1 MRDRAGRSALL
12 VATLLLLAP
21 SAAAWA
27 GSAQAPLSVGAIVP
41 AQCVVSTP
49 GSLGTGDASGVVA
62 MRCTKG
68 TLPSS
73 ASRTPGATAVGPRIS
88 QDVVLTSVPSPG
100 RSPYPLAE
108 SNTVRTEQSATR
120 LVITVNF

>member
-12 VATLLLLAP
+12 VATLLLAP

-49 GSLGTGDASGVVA
+49 GSLGTGDASGTPVA

-68 TLPSS
+68 TLPSGS
-73 ASRTPGATAVGPRIS
+73 ATPSAGAVGPRIS
-88 QDVVLTSVPSPG
+88 RDVVLAPALSPSTA
-100 RSPYPLAE
+100 PYPLAE
-108 SNTVRTEQSATR
+108 SDPVRTEQGAQR